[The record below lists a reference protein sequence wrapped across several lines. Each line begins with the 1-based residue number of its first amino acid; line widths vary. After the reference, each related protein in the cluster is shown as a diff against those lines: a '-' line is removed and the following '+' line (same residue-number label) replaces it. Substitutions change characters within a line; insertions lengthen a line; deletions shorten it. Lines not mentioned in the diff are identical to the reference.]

1 MSDDGDRSIPA
12 GDRRLARAREQG
24 AVPVRRGLV
33 ALGGLAGAASASA
46 LFGTAGS
53 LVALVRERLALAGT
67 ATTLDAAGEMA
78 ALVGDAMIAAWPAM
92 VGGVLGVLGATL
104 AQTRGVLVWR
114 RPSADLAARLRSMSS
129 PRAAAR
135 ALGGLVWV
143 IAAAIAAGAA
153 LAWQWPL
160 VAALPR
166 MPLARAVGEA
176 TQVIVVVC
184 ASTLAALAVCAL
196 ADMALARRAWRK
208 GLALTPEAAR
218 QDERM
223 HEGDPALRARRRRA
237 ARGLL
242 RAMRSS
248 QAPTSAQSSQGATAP
263 AGGSA

>member
-1 MSDDGDRSIPA
+1 M
-12 GDRRLARAREQG
+12 
-24 AVPVRRGLV
+24 VPVRRGVV
-33 ALGGLAGAASASA
+33 ALGGLTGAASASA
-46 LFGTAGS
+46 LSGTAGT
-53 LVALVRERLALAGT
+53 LVALLRERLSFAGT
-67 ATTLDAAGEMA
+67 ATTLDAAGEVA
-78 ALVGDAMIAAWPAM
+78 ALVGDALIAAWPAM
-92 VGGVLGVLGATL
+92 VGGVLGALAVTL

-129 PRAAAR
+129 PKAAAR
-135 ALGGLVWV
+135 AFGGLVWV

-196 ADMALARRAWRK
+196 ADLALARRAWRQ
-208 GLALTPEAAR
+208 GLALTPEDAR

-223 HEGDPALRARRRRA
+223 QEGDPALRARRRRA
-237 ARGLL
+237 ARSLL
-242 RAMRSS
+242 RSMRSGR
-248 QAPTSAQSSQGATAP
+248 APTAAPASQGATAP
-263 AGGSA
+263 VGGGA